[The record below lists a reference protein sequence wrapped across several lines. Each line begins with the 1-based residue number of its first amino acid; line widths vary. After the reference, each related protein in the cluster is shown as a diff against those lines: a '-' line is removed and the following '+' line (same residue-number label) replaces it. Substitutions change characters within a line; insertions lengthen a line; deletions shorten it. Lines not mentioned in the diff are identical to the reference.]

1 MRNVLVKILRDR
13 ALLDKNVFILT
24 SDLGFKLFDSFRE
37 ACPRQFIN
45 LGIAEQNMVGVA
57 AGMSLSGKNVY
68 CYTMVPFLTM
78 RALEFIRIDIC
89 YHKLNVKLVGVG
101 GGVYYGFEG
110 VTHHGVEDLSIMRTL
125 PGMTIIAP
133 GDPIEAAA
141 LIEQSLDYPLP
152 LYIRLGGNNDPVIHQ
167 SAKQISI
174 GKGAI
179 VHKGRDLTLMA
190 TGSMLPVAVE
200 VAGILREKRYDPS
213 VISLHTVK
221 PLDEALI
228 RQYASHSKAV
238 FTIEEHS
245 LIGGLGTA
253 VSETLFEAGYHGIFK
268 KFGLSDEYGKVVGCN
283 TFIRNA
289 HGLNP
294 GYISSEIHRVL
305 ENDRKKNG
313 I

>member
-1 MRNVLVKILRDR
+1 MRSVLVKILRER
-13 ALLDKNVFILT
+13 ALLDKNLFILT

-45 LGIAEQNMVGVA
+45 MGIAEQNMVGVA

-89 YHKLNVKLVGVG
+89 YHRLNVKLVGVG

-110 VTHHGVEDLSIMRTL
+110 MTHHGVEDLSIMRTL

-152 LYIRLGGNNDPVIHQ
+152 LYIRLGGNNDAVIHQ
-167 SAKQISI
+167 SAKKILI

-179 VHKGRDLTLMA
+179 VHEGRNLTLIA

-200 VAGILREKRYDPS
+200 VAGILREKRCDPS
-213 VISLHTVK
+213 VISLHTLK

-228 RQYASHSKAV
+228 RQYASRSIAV

-253 VSETLFEAGYHGIFK
+253 VSETLLEAGYRGIFK
-268 KFGLSDEYGKVVGCN
+268 KFGLSDEYGKVVGSN
-283 TFIRNA
+283 NFIRES
-289 HGLNP
+289 HGLSP
-294 GYISSEIHRVL
+294 QKISSTIHRL
-305 ENDRKKNG
+305 LQKSREGK
-313 I
+313 